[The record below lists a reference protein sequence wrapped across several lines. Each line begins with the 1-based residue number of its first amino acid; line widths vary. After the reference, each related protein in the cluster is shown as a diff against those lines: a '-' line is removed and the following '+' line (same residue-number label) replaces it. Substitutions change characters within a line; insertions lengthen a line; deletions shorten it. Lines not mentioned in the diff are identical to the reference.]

1 MERLQELFRLY
12 YNKTATEE
20 QKMEFMFL
28 VQHSPPEAL
37 SQLIAEHGGQ
47 LQDIDEVLEPQ
58 RAEKLLANILAKDRP
73 AVRRISIRTWW
84 AAAVVL
90 VAMGIGGYFLFL
102 RAPSQKPLVSLSQE
116 QRFKNDIAPAQ
127 QQVLLTLPDGTVT
140 SLDSLQNGSL
150 HLSGA
155 QAVKEEGSLS
165 YQPIADG
172 HLAFN
177 TVTTQKGRVFH
188 LQLTDGTDVW
198 LDALSSIRF
207 PAAFPKGDRIVEVN
221 GQAYF
226 EVAQN
231 PAQPFKVKS
240 GGQVVEVLGTHF
252 NINTYNQEMVRTT
265 LLEGSVKVQADQ
277 SSIIIRPGQQAVLSA
292 ELRLSTNASPDL
304 DEVMAWKNGR
314 FLFNGNT
321 MEEIM
326 DQIARWYNIKVVYKD
341 KINETFVADI
351 NRNLP
356 ISKLLSLLEMTHQI
370 KFVIEGDQVT
380 VTKW

>member
-1 MERLQELFRLY
+1 
-12 YNKTATEE
+12 
-20 QKMEFMFL
+20 MFL
-28 VQHSPPEAL
+28 VQHSPPEEL
-37 SQLIAEHGGQ
+37 SQLIAEHGEQ
-47 LQDIDEVLEPQ
+47 LQDTDEVLEPQ
-58 RAEKLLANILAKDRP
+58 RAEKLLANILAKETP
-73 AVRRISIRTWW
+73 AVRRIPIRTWW

-90 VAMGIGGYFLFL
+90 LAMGIGGYFLFF
-102 RAPSQKPLVSLSQE
+102 RAPARHSLASLPQE

-127 QQVLLTLPDGTVT
+127 QQVLLTLPDGTIT
-140 SLDSLQNGSL
+140 SLDSVQNGTL
-150 HLSGA
+150 RLSGT
-155 QAVKEEGSLS
+155 QAVKQEGSLS
-165 YQPIADG
+165 YQPTVDG

-177 TVTTQKGRVFH
+177 TVTTQKGRIFH
-188 LQLTDGTDVW
+188 LHLADGTDVW

-207 PAAFPKGDRIVEVN
+207 PGAFPKGDRIVEVN

-226 EVAQN
+226 EVAKN

-240 GGQVVEVLGTHF
+240 GRQVIEVLGTHF
-252 NINTYNQEMVRTT
+252 NINTYNREMVRTT
-265 LLEGSVKVQADQ
+265 LLEGSVKVQADKSAIVIQ
-277 SSIIIRPGQQAVLSA
+277 PGQQAVLSA

-314 FLFNGNT
+314 FQFNGNT

-326 DQIARWYNIKVVYKD
+326 DQIARWYDIKVVYKD

-370 KFVIEGDQVT
+370 KFVIDGDLVT